1 LLEHDWMRVRVVR
14 KLADWVDG
22 IDLSHCSAGDL
33 VDLAEPQAHIIIAEG
48 WAVFARRA
56 GDLVAST
63 DSGDPPG
70 SAFADGRRLLGDR
83 RRLSRMNDLYQRLR
97 DKREAIDQ
105 ERRRLRRRATDI
117 GEPFT
122 GHAA

>member
-1 LLEHDWMRVRVVR
+1 MRVRVVR

-63 DSGDPPG
+63 DSGEPL
-70 SAFADGRRLLGDR
+70 AFAEGRRLLGDR

-97 DKREAIDQ
+97 DKREEIDQ
-105 ERRRLRRRATDI
+105 ERRRRRRRATDM
-117 GEPFT
+117 GEP
-122 GHAA
+122 HAA